1 MLQFLIG
8 LQLFGIEFFKQHEF
22 LVMLFRFSLN
32 LFFILILVRYVYYA
46 NSRRK
51 DYLFTYLL
59 ISITVFFVSFLL
71 QNVSLQLGFALGF
84 FALFGIIRYRT
95 DTIPIKEMT
104 YLFLVIGISVMNAL
118 SDKAISYA
126 ELLFANISF
135 IAVTA
140 IIEYFWSFKHESSKS
155 ILYDNVELIK
165 PKNQLQFLNDL
176 ESRTGLKINRVEIG
190 KINFDKG
197 TAEITIYYFWDKYS
211 TNFFESVTFDNFTI
225 MEKTFPKKP
234 GKSNALK

>member
-1 MLQFLIG
+1 MLQLLIG
-8 LQLFGIEFFKQHEF
+8 FQLFGVEFFKQQEF
-22 LVMLFRFSLN
+22 LVMFFRSSLN

-59 ISITVFFVSFLL
+59 ISITVFFVSYLL

-104 YLFLVIGISVMNAL
+104 YLFLVIGISVLNAL

-126 ELLFANISF
+126 ELLFANIS
-135 IAVTA
+135 IIVITA
-140 IIEYFWSFKHESSKS
+140 IIEYFWSFKHESSKN

-165 PKNQLQFLNDL
+165 PKNQVKFIDDL
-176 ESRTGLKINRVEIG
+176 ETRTGLKINRVEIG
-190 KINFDKG
+190 KINFDRG
-197 TAEITIYYFWDKYS
+197 TAEITIYYLWDKYS

-225 MEKTFPKKP
+225 KEQETNKKSR
-234 GKSNALK
+234 K